1 MAGHVGT
8 KIRLRYLP
16 HYDGRIEVFS
26 TEGGAGIC
34 AARIWRRRRR
44 WSSVVR

>member
-1 MAGHVGT
+1 MRV
-8 KIRLRYLP
+8 RLRYLP

-26 TEGGAGIC
+26 TEECGAVTW
-34 AARIWRRRRR
+34 AAPISRRRRR